1 MSATAKRRWAEERV
15 EGGAALRAW
24 RPGERRS
31 PRRRG
36 QRAGQSCGRRGA
48 AAFAAL
54 LVIAF
59 LPACGD
65 GGEADEARRAA
76 ALQGP
81 SANGAAPATGIA
93 PASTPSGLTALA
105 EAPAA
110 TSFGRDALLYRIGES
125 PCAVLRAGLDGLSA
139 GLCGEELQPR
149 VYVRPDRP
157 MRLAEL
163 VARYA
168 PFELEVGDEE
178 VELHGHGSEEAGPV
192 ERRMVLE
199 WARRLMAEARGVT
212 ATRGF
217 RLAYEWHR
225 QIQGGR
231 DCEAVAIYLSG
242 EAFATTCSDLRAAGH
257 VEHDRMAAILAWHDQ
272 VAPFQAVRQGGAGG
286 EPVSDRIFFPGAG
299 EAEQDDETVK
309 SMIALA
315 RAIHADVLARQ
326 LDRQRAEREREAAL
340 EAARLEESQAAER
353 QAAAARPWVPPSMI
367 EEQGELTL
375 DESIAVGAE
384 PEAVEEV
391 APRAGGEPEE
401 DGDGE
406 SGAVDPNAGAPAGG
420 ADGAADDDPGDDGAA

>member
-1 MSATAKRRWAEERV
+1 MLLVRC
-15 EGGAALRAW
+15 GGAAL
-24 RPGERRS
+24 
-31 PRRRG
+31 
-36 QRAGQSCGRRGA
+36 A
-48 AAFAAL
+48 ACLAIAL
-54 LVIAF
+54 
-59 LPACGD
+59 LPACR
-65 GGEADEARRAA
+65 GGEEADEARRAA
-76 ALQGP
+76 ALQNQP
-81 SANGAAPATGIA
+81 PAVDGAAPANGIV
-93 PASTPSGLTALA
+93 PASTPAGLTPLA

-110 TSFGRDALLYRIGES
+110 ASFGQDALLYRIGES
-125 PCAVLRAGLDGLSA
+125 PCAVLRAGLDGLAS

-178 VELHGHGSEEAGPV
+178 VELHGGGIEVPGPV

-231 DCEAVAIYLSG
+231 ECEAVAIYLSG
-242 EAFATTCSDLRAAGH
+242 EVLATTCDGLHSFGH
-257 VEHDRMAAILAWHDQ
+257 VEPGRMAPILAWHDQ

-286 EPVSDRIFFPGAG
+286 EPVSDRLFFPGGG
-299 EAEQDDETVK
+299 EAEQDDDTVK

-315 RAIHADVLARQ
+315 RAIHADVLARE
-326 LDRQRAEREREAAL
+326 LARQRAEEEREAAL
-340 EAARLEESQAAER
+340 EAARLAEIQAAE
-353 QAAAARPWVPPSMI
+353 QEAARARPWVPPTLR

-375 DESIAVGAE
+375 GESVAVGAD

-401 DGDGE
+401 EEDDADAGDGGE
-406 SGAVDPNAGAPAGG
+406 EDPDDGG
-420 ADGAADDDPGDDGAA
+420 AEAGQGGAGDDDDGGGGAGDDDGGGNEPGGGDDGAA

>member
-1 MSATAKRRWAEERV
+1 MNSTSRISRRLPAV
-15 EGGAALRAW
+15 AVL
-24 RPGERRS
+24 
-31 PRRRG
+31 
-36 QRAGQSCGRRGA
+36 
-48 AAFAAL
+48 FTIAL
-54 LVIAF
+54 LS
-59 LPACGD
+59 ACRGGD
-65 GGEADEARRAA
+65 QGDEARRSA
-76 ALQGP
+76 ALQHQPAG
-81 SANGAAPATGIA
+81 ADGAAPATGIV
-93 PASTPSGLTALA
+93 PASTPAGLTPLA

-110 TSFGRDALLYRIGES
+110 ASFGQDALLYRIGES
-125 PCAVLRAGLDGLSA
+125 PCAVLRAGLDGLAS

-163 VARYA
+163 VGRYA

-178 VELHGHGSEEAGPV
+178 IELQGRGAEVPGPV

-231 DCEAVAIYLSG
+231 ECEAVAIYLSG
-242 EAFATTCSDLRAAGH
+242 EVLATTCDGLHSFGH
-257 VEHDRMAAILAWHDQ
+257 VEPGRMSPILAWHDQ

-286 EPVSDRIFFPGAG
+286 EPVSDRLFFPGAG
-299 EAEQDDETVK
+299 EAEQDDDTVK

-315 RAIHADVLARQ
+315 RAIHADVLARE
-326 LDRQRAEREREAAL
+326 LARQQAEEEREAAL
-340 EAARLEESQAAER
+340 EAARLAEIQATE
-353 QAAAARPWVPPSMI
+353 QEAARARPWVPPTLR

-375 DESIAVGAE
+375 GESVAVGAD

-401 DGDGE
+401 DEEEEADAADGGAGDADGDG
-406 SGAVDPNAGAPAGG
+406 AGDDDGGVGDDDGG
-420 ADGAADDDPGDDGAA
+420 ADDPGTGDDDGAA

>member
-1 MSATAKRRWAEERV
+1 V
-15 EGGAALRAW
+15 
-24 RPGERRS
+24 
-31 PRRRG
+31 
-36 QRAGQSCGRRGA
+36 
-48 AAFAAL
+48 AAL
-54 LVIAF
+54 LAIAF
-59 LPACGD
+59 LPGCRGN
-65 GGEADEARRAA
+65 GEAEEARRAA
-76 ALQGP
+76 ALQGA
-81 SANGAAPATGIA
+81 SANGAAPDSGIA
-93 PASTPSGLTALA
+93 PASTPAGLTALA

-110 TSFGRDALLYRIGES
+110 TSFGQDALLYRIGES

-163 VARYA
+163 IARYA

-286 EPVSDRIFFPGAG
+286 EPVADRIFFPGAG
-299 EAEQDDETVK
+299 EAEQDDATVK
-309 SMIALA
+309 TMIALA

-326 LDRQRAEREREAAL
+326 LDRQRAEQEREAAL
-340 EAARLEESQAAER
+340 EAARLEETQAAER
-353 QAAAARPWVPPSMI
+353 QAGGSAPLGAALGDRGAGRADAQRGDRRRRRPR
-367 EEQGELTL
+367 GGGGG
-375 DESIAVGAE
+375 GA
-384 PEAVEEV
+384 AGGR
-391 APRAGGEPEE
+391 RAGG
-401 DGDGE
+401 GRGGGGGGRRRRRRGRRR
-406 SGAVDPNAGAPAGG
+406 SGRRRRRLIGGAPPRGRQRRRPRRERRA
-420 ADGAADDDPGDDGAA
+420 

>member
-1 MSATAKRRWAEERV
+1 MSATAKRRRAVERV
-15 EGGAALRAW
+15 EGGAALRAEH
-24 RPGERRS
+24 RF
-31 PRRRG
+31 PRRRE
-36 QRAGQSCGRRGA
+36 RCAGPRGA
-48 AAFAAL
+48 AAAAAAL
-54 LVIAF
+54 LALAL

-65 GGEADEARRAA
+65 GGEAEEARRAA
-76 ALQGP
+76 AFQGP
-81 SANGAAPATGIA
+81 SANGAAPDPGIA
-93 PASTPSGLTALA
+93 PASTPAGLTALA

-110 TSFGRDALLYRIGES
+110 TSFGQDALLYRIGES

-257 VEHDRMAAILAWHDQ
+257 VEGNRMAAILAWHDQ

-286 EPVSDRIFFPGAG
+286 EAVADRIFFPGAG

-309 SMIALA
+309 TMIALA

-326 LDRQRAEREREAAL
+326 LARQRAEQEREAAL
-340 EAARLEESQAAER
+340 EAARLEETQAAER
-353 QAAAARPWVPPSMI
+353 QTAAARPWVPPSVV

-375 DESIAVGAE
+375 NEAIAVGAD

-391 APRAGGEPEE
+391 APRAGGEVEE
-401 DGDGE
+401 EEGDG
-406 SGAVDPNAGAPAGG
+406 GGGGAGAAGAGG
-420 ADGAADDDPGDDGAA
+420 ADGGGVGGAADDDPEDDGAA